1 MTFGECQKQVLNYLL
16 TADNVS
22 DIKQVSL
29 STGSTRKAF
38 YTYLASTES
47 FDMTRAANK
56 KLKGVS
62 LQQAKDVIVMPGQ
75 IQSLH
80 TKQVSLSN
88 NLGVSN
94 P

>member
-1 MTFGECQKQVLNYLL
+1 MTFGECQKQVLNDLL

-29 STGSTRKAF
+29 STGTRKAF